1 MADHVPV
8 FPDPEPL
15 MRQVLLQV
23 VPAGVPVATRIPRDR
38 PVRMLRYSHVG
49 GARSNLVQDSPRF
62 VIDAWGPDA
71 DAARLLA
78 DLVREHLEFEEN
90 ISPLFWEE
98 DAGPFPY
105 PDPDVTDWVRFQQVG
120 VLTVPAGFTLP

>member
-1 MADHVPV
+1 
-8 FPDPEPL
+8 
-15 MRQVLLQV
+15 MRQVLLRA

-38 PVRMLRYSHVG
+38 PYRMLRFSHVG
-49 GARSNLVQDSPRF
+49 GARSNLVQDCPRF

-98 DAGPFPY
+98 ETGPFPY
-105 PDPDVTDWVRFQQVG
+105 PHPDASDWERFQQVG